1 MTKEYML
8 KRIQKYCV
16 AHDMLLDT
24 PEDNPNLLVYVVTW
38 RHDEVTVL
46 DKAFPSLSKLYNY
59 LFG

>member
-1 MTKEYML
+1 ML